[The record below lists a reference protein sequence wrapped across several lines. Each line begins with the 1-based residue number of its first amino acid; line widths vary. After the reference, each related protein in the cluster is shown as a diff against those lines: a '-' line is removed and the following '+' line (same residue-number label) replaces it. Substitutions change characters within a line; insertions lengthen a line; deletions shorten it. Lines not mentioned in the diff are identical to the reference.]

1 LLLLKRLINNLVIG
15 YANER
20 KAKRYLINQG
30 LRFVKQNYRCRV
42 GEIDLI
48 FLEPNS
54 QTLVFV
60 EVRYRKSD
68 THGGAAASI
77 TKQKQQKVKKAALFY
92 LAQRKIEPKFRFD
105 VIAIQSSDINWIQSA
120 FS

>member
-1 LLLLKRLINNLVIG
+1 MFLRRLINSLSIG
-15 YANER
+15 HYYER
-20 KAKRYLINQG
+20 QAKRYLIKRG
-30 LRFVKQNYRCRV
+30 LAFISANFRCPV

-48 FLEPNS
+48 FHDPQQ

-60 EVRYRKSD
+60 EVRYRKSKQF
-68 THGGAAASI
+68 GGAAASI
-77 TKQKQQKVKKAALFY
+77 TKEKRQKVKKAALFY

-105 VIAIQSSDINWIQSA
+105 VIAIDGNDINWIQSA